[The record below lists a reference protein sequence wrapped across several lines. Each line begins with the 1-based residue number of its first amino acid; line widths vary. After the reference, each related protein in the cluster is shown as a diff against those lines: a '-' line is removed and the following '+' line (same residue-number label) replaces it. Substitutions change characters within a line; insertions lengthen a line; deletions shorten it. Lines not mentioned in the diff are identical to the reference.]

1 MASLLFTNLREATVT
16 HLRGRLEPEQP
27 KETHPWF
34 SRQLS
39 LEPLVSYYEDSMTDS
54 SQGSSICVAIEDPVG
69 PPLIRLTGLGSHTV
83 PLCNVFH
90 AGLSL

>member
-1 MASLLFTNLREATVT
+1 MASFLFTNLREATVT

-27 KETHPWF
+27 EEAHPWF

-39 LEPLVSYYEDSMTDS
+39 LEPLGSYYEDPMTDS
-54 SQGSSICVAIEDPVG
+54 SQGSSICVAIKDPIG
-69 PPLIRLTGLGSHTV
+69 PPLIRFTGLGSPTV
-83 PLCNVFH
+83 PLRKAFH